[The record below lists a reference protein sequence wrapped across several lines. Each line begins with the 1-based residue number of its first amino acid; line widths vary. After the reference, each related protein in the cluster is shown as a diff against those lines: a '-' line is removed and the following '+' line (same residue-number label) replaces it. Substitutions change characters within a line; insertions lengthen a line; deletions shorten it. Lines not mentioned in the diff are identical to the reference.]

1 MDSIEDL
8 IKQLT
13 CIKPDSNTVFK
24 ACFEK
29 DIRYELPATI
39 NGKQRYYPFTFILKN
54 KNSINI
60 DLDSPEY
67 IAIKKRNTN
76 ILCKKL
82 NREIDI
88 YTYYLCLGLLLAKLA
103 NNGYIVI
110 RDSDNDTDS
119 IDDGVDLLPLNDENN
134 KNDCSEIKDEYS
146 DYTKDYSYFLS
157 EEKYKSIF
165 RKNLC
170 DENDFCYER
179 DIKTIAN
186 VIHYFYSIIKILVN
200 NNIKLKIYIVKYFD
214 EYTILKDIKRKASK
228 VRCVELGYKEQ
239 LKYIENLFKIDTKID
254 KKTIISFGDN
264 ILKELILKAFGVTNS
279 MDHYLFLSISSY
291 YFAAKFKLAEKL
303 HLSITSM
310 NRDDDEYSDDEYSD
324 EDDDDENDEDN

>member
-39 NGKQRYYPFTFILKN
+39 NDKQRYYPFTFILKN
-54 KNSINI
+54 ENSINI

-76 ILCKKL
+76 ILCKEL

-110 RDSDNDTDS
+110 RDSYNDTES
-119 IDDGVDLLPLNDENN
+119 IDDGVDLLPLNNENN
-134 KNDCSEIKDEYS
+134 KDDCSEIEDEYS
-146 DYTKDYSYFLS
+146 DLTKDYSYFLS

-186 VIHYFYSIIKILVN
+186 VIHYFYSIIKILIK

-239 LKYIENLFKIDTKID
+239 LKYIENLFKTDTKID
-254 KKTIISFGDN
+254 KKEIISFSDK

-279 MDHYLFLSISSY
+279 RNHYLFLPISDY
-291 YFAAKFKLAEKL
+291 HFNAKFNLAEKL
-303 HLSITSM
+303 YRDMVSM
-310 NRDDDEYSDDEYSD
+310 NRYDEYSDDDDESDD
-324 EDDDDENDEDN
+324 EDD